1 MHIQYIL
8 INIFGIFA
16 SPYKVVIVYVC
27 VKLHTKTFYLHSAEC
42 RVRESSD
49 EDPQDFPPVP
59 DSNKILVK
67 KNFFCLFSFSF
78 FFGHFP
84 PLVISYTHISTQNR
98 ITVTGRIRMAKDHRI
113 RILTI
118 ETKRKHL
125 FPSCT
130 IYILIE

>member
-84 PLVISYTHISTQNR
+84 PLVKVVISFPRTVLPLQVGSGR
-98 ITVTGRIRMAKDHRI
+98 PKITGSGFSPLRQRENTSFLVVQFTS
-113 RILTI
+113 L
-118 ETKRKHL
+118 
-125 FPSCT
+125 
-130 IYILIE
+130 